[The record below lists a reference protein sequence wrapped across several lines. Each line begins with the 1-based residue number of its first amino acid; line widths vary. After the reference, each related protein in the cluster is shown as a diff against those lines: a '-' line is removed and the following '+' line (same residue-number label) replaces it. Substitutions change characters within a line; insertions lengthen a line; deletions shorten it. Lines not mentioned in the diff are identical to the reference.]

1 MNTTTTTVKK
11 AKKNQSPSGSNRLS
25 RATKASTTTNTTPP
39 TTATNAPLGK
49 KKKKK
54 TTTTA
59 TVQKVPTATE
69 TRSSSPAGTPLNV
82 ATWNIAAINNNPFE
96 YWITYSGAEARQHE
110 QLMAGMEGFIENP
123 GNRDVAASS
132 IFTEA
137 MFVELMDEIQN
148 VRGPSWNSIDFK
160 RKYWSA
166 AGSTGGLNLK
176 TRNIISDFMKDEGGI
191 GKKRLTSMPDRVTN
205 VINPEGSGKAIY
217 RPTVISMYS
226 GKNCELNDVSTW
238 WTKWKKFMFRTTV
251 PVLNKKTGEIETKIP
266 FSMLLKI
273 TKKKYPA
280 ITKVSA
286 RRT

>member
-82 ATWNIAAINNNPFE
+82 ATWNIAVINNNPFE
-96 YWITYSGAEARQHE
+96 YWITYSGAEACQYE
-110 QLMAGMEGFIENP
+110 QLMAHMEDFIGNP
-123 GNRDVAASS
+123 GNRDVAVFN
-132 IFTEA
+132 IFFTEA
-137 MFVELMDEIQN
+137 MFVELTDEIQN

-166 AGSTGGLNLK
+166 GTGGLNLK

-205 VINPEGSGKAIY
+205 VINPEGSGK
-217 RPTVISMYS
+217 VI
-226 GKNCELNDVSTW
+226 
-238 WTKWKKFMFRTTV
+238 
-251 PVLNKKTGEIETKIP
+251 
-266 FSMLLKI
+266 
-273 TKKKYPA
+273 
-280 ITKVSA
+280 
-286 RRT
+286 